1 MILSEIKRE
10 DRPDI
15 IVMAKAMHAE
25 SPSYSKWP
33 FVPRLVSAWIDMCL
47 DVPDWRCIIARED
60 DGEPVGFMAVGMANM
75 IFSTEKTSDDLSL
88 YVRPE
93 KRGGTAA
100 LRLVKEMA
108 RWSKERGAVELR
120 LGITTDV
127 DELKTVRFLEKLGF
141 VHAGTLMK
149 LDLTK

>member
-1 MILSEIKRE
+1 MIIREIQRE
-10 DRPDI
+10 DRPEI
-15 IVMAKAMHAE
+15 IVMAKAMHGE

-33 FVPRLVSAWIDMCL
+33 FMPALVSAWIDMCL
-47 DVPDWRCIIARED
+47 SVPDWRCVIARED
-60 DGEPVGFMAVGMANM
+60 NGEPVGFMAVGTANM
-75 IFSTEKTSDDLSL
+75 IFCTEKTSDDLAL

-100 LRLVKEMA
+100 LRLVKDMA
-108 RWSKERGAVELR
+108 RWSKELGAVELR

-127 DELKTVRFLEKLGF
+127 DETRTVRFLERLGF